1 MEELMDECDLDNYIG
16 KADVTLNGQ
25 AFSKHKKIIG
35 KSSYD
40 KVSYVRT
47 HNLITMIWEVAPT
60 SRENCIFHICS

>member
-47 HNLITMIWEVAPT
+47 HNLITMI
-60 SRENCIFHICS
+60 